1 MEKMEV
7 SEVMGVPGVF
17 PNRPGQIHD
26 QTSLVIETTMVT
38 TGDPP
43 L

>member
-1 MEKMEV
+1 MKKLEV
-7 SEVMGVPGVF
+7 SEVMGVPGV
-17 PNRPGQIHD
+17 PRIVQVMND